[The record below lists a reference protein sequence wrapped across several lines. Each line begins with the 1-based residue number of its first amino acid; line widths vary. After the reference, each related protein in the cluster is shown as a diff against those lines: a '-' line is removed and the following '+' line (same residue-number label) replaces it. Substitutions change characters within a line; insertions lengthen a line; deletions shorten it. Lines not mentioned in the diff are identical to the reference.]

1 MISDRGLVYITAAPM
16 DGRFRRI
23 TSAPLEWRVRNGQQ
37 EYKGIYKV
45 KGDNKNKVS
54 HKTKQSYPTAQQAL
68 AAIKE
73 ESGQIKTLPTD
84 LLYLLQSD
92 ASPRSEHVVK
102 ATAHVAAPAASAP
115 VTAAPA
121 SAAHAAL
128 TSSTAPED
136 DGDEDLLQGET
147 KHNRSTDSLSF
158 CEIPMARPV
167 FNRTATLCQHVYLL
181 HRFTV

>member
-45 KGDNKNKVS
+45 KGDKKHKVS

-102 ATAHVAAPAASAP
+102 ATAHVAACCGACGIICIPKKWYETYFERDLDDS
-115 VTAAPA
+115 
-121 SAAHAAL
+121 SSIRL
-128 TSSTAPED
+128 TYAVGYAMGGSSERKCGGQA
-136 DGDEDLLQGET
+136 
-147 KHNRSTDSLSF
+147 
-158 CEIPMARPV
+158 
-167 FNRTATLCQHVYLL
+167 
-181 HRFTV
+181 

>member
-1 MISDRGLVYITAAPM
+1 MARWYITASDM
-16 DGRFRRI
+16 DEFRKI
-23 TSAPLEWRVRNGQQ
+23 AGAHLEWRVRNGQQ
-37 EYKGIYKV
+37 EYKGIYKA
-45 KGDNKNKVS
+45 KGDSSKRHKVTY
-54 HKTKQSYPTAQQAL
+54 KTHQSYSTAQQAL

-73 ESGQIKTLPTD
+73 ESGKIKTLPTD

-92 ASPRSEHVVK
+92 AWPRSEHLVK
-102 ATAHVAAPAASAP
+102 ASAHVAAPAASAP

-136 DGDEDLLQGET
+136 DGDGDLLRGET

-167 FNRTATLCQHVYLL
+167 FNRTATLCQHLDLL
-181 HRFTV
+181 HRSTV